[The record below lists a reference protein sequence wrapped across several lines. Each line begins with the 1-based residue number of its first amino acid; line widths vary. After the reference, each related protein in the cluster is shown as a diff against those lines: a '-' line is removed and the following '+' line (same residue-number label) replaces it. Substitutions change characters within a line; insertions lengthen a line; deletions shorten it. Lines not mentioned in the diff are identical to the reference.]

1 MLVAASLAA
10 YRLALLITSDTILR
24 GWRRKLAKRYPP
36 TVEHVDGQDVTRA
49 HPLVEF
55 VHCGRCVGV
64 WTAGLVLVA
73 CWAVRLVDDW
83 RWVPL
88 GWPAVAGA
96 VVLCLRVEP

>member
-1 MLVAASLAA
+1 MTPLVFAAAVLAA

-24 GWRRKLAKRYPP
+24 SWRARIVKAHPA
-36 TVEHVDGQDVTRA
+36 TVVDGNPRA

-73 CWAVRLVDDW
+73 CRAVGLFDDW

-88 GWPAVAGA
+88 GWPAIAGA